1 MNRRS
6 MILAI
11 PLLAGAHIGRF
22 LVCSE
27 KLEGQVKR
35 SDLGRLLDTTAPESH
50 CQMQHNHQD
59 NSFDDWAGSLK
70 WSADDCGH
78 NEGASAVI
86 KLAVRNGLSFPE
98 LMRGC
103 PDSERYIPR
112 AEEVIRNPDTLD
124 QYSGFLTPSQ
134 LAVLKKM
141 LKDGRSAPE
150 VLAEAPEGAAG
161 EAWRRKAMMRFASAL
176 AKKGNLG
183 AATAIAAA
191 SQWHNC
197 QAFRCLLRHSAEVAE
212 WLRSRL

>member
-6 MILAI
+6 LIFTI
-11 PLLAGAHIGRF
+11 PLLAGAHIPRF
-22 LVCSE
+22 LFCFE
-27 KLEGQVKR
+27 KLGQQVKR
-35 SDLGRLLDTTAPESH
+35 SEIGLLLDTTRPESH
-50 CQMQHNHQD
+50 CQMQHDHKD
-59 NSFDDWAGSLK
+59 NTFDDWEGSLN

-86 KLAVRNGLSFPE
+86 KLGVKNGLSFPE

-103 PDSERYIPR
+103 PDSERYIPQ
-112 AEEVIRNPDTLD
+112 AEEVIENPDRLD
-124 QYSGFLTPSQ
+124 QYAAFLGSSQ
-134 LAVLKKM
+134 LAALEKM
-141 LKDGRSAPE
+141 LKDGKPAPE

-176 AKKGNLG
+176 AKNGNL
-183 AATAIAAA
+183 AVATAIATS

-197 QAFRCLLRHSAEVAE
+197 QAFRCLLRHPNEVGN